1 VRKIGVIVVSA
12 LLGGAL
18 FGGTYAAA
26 QSLITSKQIA
36 NKTIRLVDM
45 HPSAIK
51 ALKGNRGP
59 RGPQGIPGV
68 NGANGI
74 NGAPGPQGPVGATGA
89 TGAAGVNGGFDPNK
103 VHVVDGAQFTVT
115 PGSIGSARVDCPLG
129 ERALA
134 GGWTIITGGVGEPFI
149 NEVAGGSYFLSV
161 FNHSEFTNATVTPS
175 VVCAAK

>member
-1 VRKIGVIVVSA
+1 VSA

-36 NKTIRLVDM
+36 NKTIRLIDM
-45 HPSAIK
+45 HPSAVK

-74 NGAPGPQGPVGATGA
+74 NGAPGPQGPTGPPGAP
-89 TGAAGVNGGFDPNK
+89 GVNGGFDPNK
-103 VHVVDGAQFTVT
+103 VHVVDGALLTIAPGT
-115 PGSIGSARVDCPLG
+115 PGSARVDCPLG

-134 GGWTIITGGVGEPFI
+134 GGWSIVTGGIGEPFI

-161 FNHSEFTNATVTPS
+161 WNHSEFTNATVSPS